1 LIKIKIRK
9 EKEMVIL
16 LILAIVVIMV
26 LVKIILNM
34 ESDYIGQI
42 SSLNL
47 EIKTLIKEKE
57 YFLKKW
63 QDMKVYEKEDD
74 GI

>member
-1 LIKIKIRK
+1 MI
-9 EKEMVIL
+9 IL
-16 LILAIVVIMV
+16 LIMAVVVIFV

-47 EIKTLIKEKE
+47 EINHLRKERDYFSKKLQDIKI
-57 YFLKKW
+57 
-63 QDMKVYEKEDD
+63 YEKEDD